1 MYRRNLETDKTVRIQ
16 KMMFPL
22 LLTSDRCKTKHYTLY
37 ILFIFI
43 YISFYCCSSGYL
55 TMRVQNKQKDLR
67 PEKYIIKASDH
78 NPLIPSNLFLMPGD
92 HTLELTIKRVDE
104 MR

>member
-1 MYRRNLETDKTVRIQ
+1 
-16 KMMFPL
+16 
-22 LLTSDRCKTKHYTLY
+22 
-37 ILFIFI
+37 
-43 YISFYCCSSGYL
+43 
-55 TMRVQNKQKDLR
+55 MRVQNKQKDLR
-67 PEKYIIKASDH
+67 PEKYIIKASDY